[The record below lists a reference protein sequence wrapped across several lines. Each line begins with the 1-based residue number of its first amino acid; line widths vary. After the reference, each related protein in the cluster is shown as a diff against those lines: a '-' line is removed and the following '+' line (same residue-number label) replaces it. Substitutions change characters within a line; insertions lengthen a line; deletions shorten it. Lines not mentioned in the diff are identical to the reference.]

1 MSYKDDILFSLFDDH
16 NNTNT
21 YKKLWNQMT
30 GRMDAPEI
38 EERRQ
43 KRELKVSTLRATL
56 YRLKKQGL
64 IERKGAIWH
73 LTMIGKNAVKVLKME
88 KAERVFP
95 PHSEPRKTTQLKS
108 VIIVFDIPEAWRWKR
123 DWLRDELVNLEFES
137 IQKSVW
143 FGPKPPKEFIQH
155 LNTLNLLPC
164 IKFFKAKNAEIV

>member
-1 MSYKDDILFSLFDDH
+1 MSYKEDILFSLFDDH
-16 NNTNT
+16 HTNT

-43 KRELKVSTLRATL
+43 KRELKASTLRATL

-73 LTMIGKNAVKVLKME
+73 LTTIGKNAVKVLKME

-123 DWLRDELVNLEFES
+123 DWLLDELVNLEFES